1 MHKNKPAMAK
11 RWEKETPKGAK
22 LPTKVKRKA
31 KRKSDIMED
40 KKTSKKDVDVKKAVK
55 PKTVMKMIGGR
66 MREIEVE

>member
-1 MHKNKPAMAK
+1 MAK

-22 LPTKVKRKA
+22 LPKKVKRKA
-31 KRKSDIMED
+31 SK
-40 KKTSKKDVDVKKAVK
+40 KKTSKKDVDVKKAVE

>member
-1 MHKNKPAMAK
+1 
-11 RWEKETPKGAK
+11 
-22 LPTKVKRKA
+22 
-31 KRKSDIMED
+31 MED